1 MNLNSEAVNFLL
13 AKASKNGGRISAEDY
28 RRAALTTHPNASEQ
42 KIKEGF
48 KICVGKPANQSQQT
62 KSLNREYHVDILY
75 DKALKRYDLTL
86 KFRHLGKNSINGA
99 SMQTRIAYKNLCKKV
114 IQACHTAFIAKY
126 GGFPKIFKRVRLDFA
141 FFVPKNSR
149 DRDANFTTI
158 NFLIDGLVNA
168 GFLEDDNRDIV
179 TQITED
185 EILDKNGDYK
195 VVLTI
200 KAVGGKKGR

>member
-1 MNLNSEAVNFLL
+1 MNLNPEAVNFLL

-28 RRAALTTHPNASEQ
+28 RRAALTTHPNASEE

-48 KICVGKPANQSQQT
+48 KICVGKPANQSQP
-62 KSLNREYHVDILY
+62 KSINTDFYVDVLY
-75 DKALKRYDLTL
+75 DKKLRYYVFTL
-86 KFRHLGKNSINGA
+86 NFRHLGKNSINGS

-114 IQACHTAFIAKY
+114 IQACSLTFITKY
-126 GGFPKIFKRVRLDFA
+126 GGAPKVFKKVKLDFV
-141 FFVPKNSR
+141 FFVPQTSR

-179 TQITED
+179 IQITEG
-185 EILDKNGDYK
+185 ETVDKNSDYK

-200 KAVGGKKGR
+200 KAVSGKSV